1 MRVYSNADMKSRAIQ
16 KFRSA
21 LSADRPVFGL
31 WVTLESASITEMAVG
46 LGLDWVVVD
55 AEHGHLD
62 WRDILEHIRAAVRS
76 DTVVLV
82 RVAENNAALIKR
94 ALDIGADGVVVPWV
108 ESAEDLRRAI
118 SSAKYPPVG
127 RRGIGAERATCWGQ
141 CFPEHTATANG
152 DVLVIPLIESVDG
165 IRNLPSIL
173 EVPCADVFFFGPAD
187 LSATAGHPGQ
197 WEGPGVS
204 RLIADAVGKIRKAG
218 KRAGVVASG
227 TDNLKER
234 TKEGFSMIAIGLD
247 AGLLIREIRRNLQS
261 LGCDRTLTADL
272 SPHLEREWKATGAV
286 LTVPPDNFRP
296 DRREVMNA
304 IGEGKKVALEPG
316 VDFECLVG
324 AHNGARNL
332 TSGIVDFHPRARLP
346 YHRHTFAESVTVLEG
361 ILLMDVEGRRYRLG
375 PLDNI
380 TIPPGTAHAAGAGN
394 GSCKAHIAMC
404 TTDPARELAREPVS
418 MRGMPDDASGLIGPE
433 HVVRFAT
440 AKKYE
445 AGPNTQ
451 FVDYFNAGII
461 PGCPMSGGFGRFAHA
476 GRLPAHIH
484 DFDESITII
493 EGLAT
498 CNVEGRIHQMSGLST
513 ALQPRGRIHYF
524 INDTKDPMAMIWVYA
539 GPMPE
544 RIEMAESLTNA
555 GANPWKD

>member
-1 MRVYSNADMKSRAIQ
+1 MKSRAIQ
-16 KFRSA
+16 KFRSS
-21 LSADRPVFGL
+21 LSGGRPLFGL

-82 RVAENNAALIKR
+82 RVAENNPALVKR
-94 ALDIGADGVVVPWV
+94 ALDIGADGIVIPWI
-108 ESAEDLRRAI
+108 ESVADLRKAI
-118 SSAKYPPVG
+118 SAAKYPPAG
-127 RRGIGAERATCWGQ
+127 HRGIGAERATCWGQ
-141 CFPEHTATANG
+141 CFSEHVATANEE
-152 DVLVIPLIESVDG
+152 VLIVPLIESVEG
-165 IRNLPSIL
+165 LRNLPSML
-173 EVPCADVFFFGPAD
+173 QVPCVDVFFIGPAD
-187 LSATAGHPGQ
+187 LSATAGHAGQ
-197 WEGPGVS
+197 WEGPGVAQS
-204 RLIADAVGKIRKAG
+204 IKDAVGEIRKAG
-218 KRAGVVASG
+218 KNAGIVATG
-227 TDNLKER
+227 TENLKER
-234 TKEGFSMIAIGLD
+234 MDQGFSMLAIGFD
-247 AGLLIREIRRNLQS
+247 AGLLIREIRRNLTS
-261 LGCDRTLTADL
+261 LGCNRTLTTDL
-272 SPHLEREWKATGAV
+272 TPHLEREWKAAGTV
-286 LTVPPDNFRP
+286 LDVPPDNFRP
-296 DRREVMNA
+296 DRREIMNV
-304 IGEGKKVALEPG
+304 IGDGKKIALEPG
-316 VDFECLVG
+316 VSFECLVG

-332 TSGIVDFHPRARLP
+332 TTGIVDFQARGRLP

-361 ILLMDVEGRRYRLG
+361 ALLMDVEGRRYRLG

-380 TIPPGTAHAAGAGN
+380 TIPAGTAHAASAGN
-394 GSCKAHIAMC
+394 VFCKAHIAMC
-404 TTDPARELAREPVS
+404 TADPSRELVQEPLS

-433 HVVRFAT
+433 HVVRFKT
-440 AKKYE
+440 ARKYE

-484 DFDESITII
+484 DFDESITIV

-498 CNVEGRIHQMSGLST
+498 CNVEGRTYQMSDLAT

-524 INDTKDPMAMIWVYA
+524 INLTHDPMAMIWVYA

-544 RIEMAESLTNA
+544 RIEMAESLTSQ
-555 GANPWKD
+555 GSNPWKD